1 MIWANHRFQNLIPR
15 QVTTSCFFY
24 QAKFSSFSENKI
36 EKGEKGW
43 VMEEKD
49 KKRWAEREGYRTV
62 MKDRGTKTEKKV
74 ALIELEHVLYPN
86 VGLDNNLISSQ
97 TCHVYS
103 GYAIKQTP
111 DYRHNLF
118 RSSPNHGQMLKGNL

>member
-1 MIWANHRFQNLIPR
+1 MSDGRKRKEKMSGEGRIQN
-15 QVTTSCFFY
+15 S
-24 QAKFSSFSENKI
+24 
-36 EKGEKGW
+36 
-43 VMEEKD
+43 D
-49 KKRWAEREGYRTV
+49 RE
-62 MKDRGTKTEKKV
+62 TKTEKKV

-118 RSSPNHGQMLKGNL
+118 RSSPNHGQMLKENL